1 MKKTLKERIY
11 KFDNIKLLS
20 IFLVV
25 VGHVIEPYIGKSEL
39 FKSLF
44 IFIYS
49 FHMPLFIFISGL
61 FQKRFSDTNKLK
73 INKIAYFVTLGFLLK
88 ILHALSKVA
97 RGKAFSIT
105 FFGGGSIDWFMFVLC
120 MFMITAYLTRK
131 LHPAV
136 VLSVT
141 FVLGCFSGYVD
152 VFRDTLWLSRY
163 LVFMPFYFAGYY
175 MTPQQL
181 IKIEKNWITKIISGL
196 SMLLYFVMCFRNLSL
211 VYNLRMLFTGKN
223 PFSSVEKYYFDG
235 CGVQHRLLC
244 YLISALLCMAVFC
257 FIPNIK
263 VPILSKMGANTLSV
277 YFWHVPL
284 ISFLK
289 TTPLFTLIFGLGDPL
304 YKIILLTFALILTLV
319 LSLNIFMYPLNA
331 LNKLISKFKPVWCY
345 VLIFAPFVIGAT
357 LHLSGAYERIV
368 ALFPTKK

>member
-1 MKKTLKERIY
+1 MTKTLNERIY

-61 FQKRFSDTNKLK
+61 FQKRFTDTNKLK

-97 RGKAFSIT
+97 RGKAFSFD

-131 LHPAV
+131 LHPAI

-141 FVLGCFSGYVD
+141 FVLGCVSGYVD
-152 VFRDTLWLSRY
+152 VFNDTLWLSRY
-163 LVFMPFYFAGYY
+163 FVFMPFYFAGYY

-196 SMLLYFVMCFRNLSL
+196 SMLTFFVLCFRNLRL
-211 VYNLRMLFTGKN
+211 VYQLRMLFTGKN

-235 CGVQHRLLC
+235 CGAHHRLLC

-284 ISFLK
+284 IGLLK
-289 TTPLFTLIFGLGDPL
+289 TTPLFTLIFDLGDPL
-304 YKIILLTFALILTLV
+304 YKIILLTFALLLTLI
-319 LSLNIFMYPLNA
+319 LSLDIFMYPLSL
-331 LNKLISKFKPVWCY
+331 LNKLISKLKPVWCY

-368 ALFPTKK
+368 ALFPAKK